1 MLPMVLCTS
10 THVIAGAIA
19 SIHMRT
25 SEIIQI
31 VACDK
36 YDSFQRLKLHIFMKT
51 CFRRLFHDEI
61 HLSVQKYDI
70 RLWWMDQ

>member
-1 MLPMVLCTS
+1 MNKDVANGIMYIS
-10 THVIAGAIA
+10 THAIAGAIA

-36 YDSFQRLKLHIFMKT
+36 YDCFQCLKLHIFMKT
-51 CFRRLFHDEI
+51 CFKRLFNDKI
-61 HLSVQKYDI
+61 SPKCTKV
-70 RLWWMDQ
+70 